1 MVFSPTDG
9 RCQSIQVMFKPAAY
23 RMDSIGTARI
33 ECRYGYSWLRDTTAR
48 MSADGGLVSGDSADV
63 ERGMM
68 LLQCG
73 GPSGV
78 SRFYSYDRF
87 YLDSLMLAADG
98 GGGAALDVWSLPAG
112 TSFTVYKN
120 FPEPGR
126 MTSTDIIGT
135 ENYLMEE
142 AVPDFGWRVLDEWKE
157 VLGYRGR
164 RGGGGWRVG
173 GGRGWWGWGG
183 WQAQSPAQSGPKPFA
198 PWGGGGPPPT
208 QPTKAPATTPAMTA
222 PTKRTNVMKG
232 PKIGQLTK
240 RASVPACGV
249 EARKAHTGALR
260 APLRRSASPTTKTPH
275 EQIGNG
281 NPMSEAFTIGRQPGP
296 PKCRRIQPS
305 LRKTEIRKAKTNPT
319 SNQGAISSQIS
330 RN

>member
-112 TSFTVYKN
+112 TAFTVYKN

-126 MTSTDIIGT
+126 MTSTDVIGT

-142 AVPDFGWRVLDEWKE
+142 TVPDFGWMVLDEWRE
-157 VLGYRGR
+157 VLGYRVRRAECSFRGR
-164 RGGGGWRVG
+164 DYVAWFAPDLPLSDGPWKFCGLPGLILEVYDTRLQYHYVLQGLSVADSGIRVEMPDALYWEPDAVRHRYVG
-173 GGRGWWGWGG
+173 YLFREDFKAGGRGRPIC
-183 WQAQSPAQSGPKPFA
+183 A
-198 PWGGGGPPPT
+198 
-208 QPTKAPATTPAMTA
+208 
-222 PTKRTNVMKG
+222 
-232 PKIGQLTK
+232 
-240 RASVPACGV
+240 
-249 EARKAHTGALR
+249 
-260 APLRRSASPTTKTPH
+260 
-275 EQIGNG
+275 
-281 NPMSEAFTIGRQPGP
+281 AF
-296 PKCRRIQPS
+296 
-305 LRKTEIRKAKTNPT
+305 
-319 SNQGAISSQIS
+319 
-330 RN
+330 

>member
-33 ECRYGYSWLRDTTAR
+33 EYRYGYSWLRDTTAR

-68 LLQCG
+68 
-73 GPSGV
+73 
-78 SRFYSYDRF
+78 RFYSYDRF

-112 TSFTVYKN
+112 TAFTVYKN

-157 VLGYRGR
+157 VLGYRVRRAECSFRGR
-164 RGGGGWRVG
+164 DYVAW
-173 GGRGWWGWGG
+173 
-183 WQAQSPAQSGPKPFA
+183 FA
-198 PWGGGGPPPT
+198 PELPLSEGPWKFCGLPGLILEVYDTRLQYHYVLQGLSVADIGIRVEMPDA
-208 QPTKAPATTPAMTA
+208 QYI
-222 PTKRTNVMKG
+222 RTD
-232 PKIGQLTK
+232 
-240 RASVPACGV
+240 V
-249 EARKAHTGALR
+249 EKYLR
-260 APLRRSASPTTKTPH
+260 TLRRYN
-275 EQIGNG
+275 E
-281 NPMSEAFTIGRQPGP
+281 NPMLIISEVDV
-296 PKCRRIQPS
+296 S
-305 LRKTEIRKAKTNPT
+305 
-319 SNQGAISSQIS
+319 AISSVRVSKPADGSDPFKLKFDFQEIL
-330 RN
+330 

>member
-112 TSFTVYKN
+112 TAFTVYKN

-126 MTSTDIIGT
+126 MTSTDVIGT

-142 AVPDFGWRVLDEWKE
+142 TVPDFGWMVLDKWKE
-157 VLGYRGR
+157 VLGYRVRRAECSFRGR
-164 RGGGGWRVG
+164 DYVAW
-173 GGRGWWGWGG
+173 
-183 WQAQSPAQSGPKPFA
+183 FA
-198 PWGGGGPPPT
+198 PELPLSEGPWKFCGLPGLILEVYDTRLQYHYVLQGLSVADSGIRVEMPDA
-208 QPTKAPATTPAMTA
+208 QYI
-222 PTKRTNVMKG
+222 RTD
-232 PKIGQLTK
+232 
-240 RASVPACGV
+240 V
-249 EARKAHTGALR
+249 EKYLR
-260 APLRRSASPTTKTPH
+260 TLRRYN
-275 EQIGNG
+275 E
-281 NPMSEAFTIGRQPGP
+281 NPMLIISEVDA
-296 PKCRRIQPS
+296 S
-305 LRKTEIRKAKTNPT
+305 
-319 SNQGAISSQIS
+319 AISSVRVSKPSDGSDPFKLKFDFQEIL
-330 RN
+330 

>member
-1 MVFSPTDG
+1 MRKISLAIFYAAAWLFGGLLPMVFSPTDG

-68 LLQCG
+68 LLQCS

-98 GGGAALDVWSLPAG
+98 GGTMPDVWSLPAG
-112 TSFTVYKN
+112 TAFTVYKN

-126 MTSTDIIGT
+126 MTSTDVIGT

-157 VLGYRGR
+157 VLGYRVRRAECSFRGR
-164 RGGGGWRVG
+164 DYVAW
-173 GGRGWWGWGG
+173 
-183 WQAQSPAQSGPKPFA
+183 FA
-198 PWGGGGPPPT
+198 PELPLSEGPWKFCGLPGLILEVYDTRLQYHYVLQGLTVADSGIRVEMPDAQYIRT
-208 QPTKAPATTPAMTA
+208 DVGSYLRTL
-222 PTKRTNVMKG
+222 KRYT
-232 PKIGQLTK
+232 
-240 RASVPACGV
+240 
-249 EARKAHTGALR
+249 
-260 APLRRSASPTTKTPH
+260 
-275 EQIGNG
+275 G
-281 NPMSEAFTIGRQPGP
+281 NPMLFDIDMS
-296 PKCRRIQPS
+296 
-305 LRKTEIRKAKTNPT
+305 
-319 SNQGAISSQIS
+319 AISSVRIS
-330 RN
+330 KRHRYVGYLFREDFKAGGRRRPICAAF

>member
-9 RCQSIQVMFKPAAY
+9 MCQSIQVMFKPAAY

-87 YLDSLMLAADG
+87 YLDSLMLAAE
-98 GGGAALDVWSLPAG
+98 GGGAMPDVWSLPAG
-112 TSFTVYKN
+112 TAFTVYKN

-157 VLGYRGR
+157 VLGYRVRRAECSFRGR
-164 RGGGGWRVG
+164 DYVAW
-173 GGRGWWGWGG
+173 
-183 WQAQSPAQSGPKPFA
+183 FA
-198 PWGGGGPPPT
+198 PELPLSEGPWKFCGLPGLILEVYDTRQQYHYVLQGLSVADSGIRVEMPDA
-208 QPTKAPATTPAMTA
+208 QYI
-222 PTKRTNVMKG
+222 RTDVEKYLRTLRRYNENPML
-232 PKIGQLTK
+232 II
-240 RASVPACGV
+240 SGV
-249 EARKAHTGALR
+249 EA
-260 APLRRSASPTTKTPH
+260 S
-275 EQIGNG
+275 
-281 NPMSEAFTIGRQPGP
+281 
-296 PKCRRIQPS
+296 
-305 LRKTEIRKAKTNPT
+305 
-319 SNQGAISSQIS
+319 AISSVRVSKPADGSDPFKLKFDFQEIL
-330 RN
+330 

>member
-1 MVFSPTDG
+1 MRKISLAIFYAAAWLLGTLLLMVFSSTDA
-9 RCQSIQVMFKPAAY
+9 RCQSIQVMFKPTAY

-87 YLDSLMLAADG
+87 YLDSLMLAAEG
-98 GGGAALDVWSLPAG
+98 GGTMPDVWSLPAG
-112 TSFTVYKN
+112 TAFTVYKN

-135 ENYLMEE
+135 ESYLMEE

-157 VLGYRGR
+157 VLGYRVRRAECSFRGR
-164 RGGGGWRVG
+164 DYVAW
-173 GGRGWWGWGG
+173 
-183 WQAQSPAQSGPKPFA
+183 FA
-198 PWGGGGPPPT
+198 PELPLSEGPWKFCGLPGLILEVYDTRLQYHYVLQGLSVADSGIRVEMPDAQYIRT
-208 QPTKAPATTPAMTA
+208 DVGSYLRTL
-222 PTKRTNVMKG
+222 KRYT
-232 PKIGQLTK
+232 
-240 RASVPACGV
+240 
-249 EARKAHTGALR
+249 
-260 APLRRSASPTTKTPH
+260 
-275 EQIGNG
+275 G
-281 NPMSEAFTIGRQPGP
+281 NPMLFDIDMS
-296 PKCRRIQPS
+296 S
-305 LRKTEIRKAKTNPT
+305 
-319 SNQGAISSQIS
+319 ISSVRIS
-330 RN
+330 KPADGGDPSVLHFDFQEIL

>member
-1 MVFSPTDG
+1 MRKISLAIFYAAAWLFGALLPMVFSPTDG

-73 GPSGV
+73 GPDGV

-112 TSFTVYKN
+112 TAFTVYKN

-126 MTSTDIIGT
+126 MTSTDVIGT

-142 AVPDFGWRVLDEWKE
+142 TVPDFGWRVLDEWRE
-157 VLGYRGR
+157 VLGYRVRRAECSFRGR
-164 RGGGGWRVG
+164 DYVAW
-173 GGRGWWGWGG
+173 
-183 WQAQSPAQSGPKPFA
+183 FA
-198 PWGGGGPPPT
+198 PELPLSEGPWKFCGLPGLILEVYDTRLQYHYVLQGLSVADSGIRVEMPDA
-208 QPTKAPATTPAMTA
+208 QYIRSDVGSYL
-222 PTKRTNVMKG
+222 RT
-232 PKIGQLTK
+232 
-240 RASVPACGV
+240 
-249 EARKAHTGALR
+249 
-260 APLRRSASPTTKTPH
+260 LRRYT
-275 EQIGNG
+275 G
-281 NPMSEAFTIGRQPGP
+281 NPMLFDIDMS
-296 PKCRRIQPS
+296 
-305 LRKTEIRKAKTNPT
+305 
-319 SNQGAISSQIS
+319 AISSVRIS
-330 RN
+330 KPADGGDPSVLHFDFQEIL

>member
-112 TSFTVYKN
+112 TAFTVYKN

-142 AVPDFGWRVLDEWKE
+142 AVPDFGWMVLDEWKE
-157 VLGYRGR
+157 VLGYRVRRAECSFRGR
-164 RGGGGWRVG
+164 DYVAW
-173 GGRGWWGWGG
+173 
-183 WQAQSPAQSGPKPFA
+183 FA
-198 PWGGGGPPPT
+198 PELPLSDGPWKFCGLPGLILEVYDTRLQYHYVLQGLSVEDSGIRVEMPDA
-208 QPTKAPATTPAMTA
+208 QYI
-222 PTKRTNVMKG
+222 RTD
-232 PKIGQLTK
+232 
-240 RASVPACGV
+240 V
-249 EARKAHTGALR
+249 EKYLR
-260 APLRRSASPTTKTPH
+260 TLRRYN
-275 EQIGNG
+275 E
-281 NPMSEAFTIGRQPGP
+281 NPMLIISEVDV
-296 PKCRRIQPS
+296 S
-305 LRKTEIRKAKTNPT
+305 
-319 SNQGAISSQIS
+319 AISSVRVSKPADGSDPFKLKFDFQEIL
-330 RN
+330 